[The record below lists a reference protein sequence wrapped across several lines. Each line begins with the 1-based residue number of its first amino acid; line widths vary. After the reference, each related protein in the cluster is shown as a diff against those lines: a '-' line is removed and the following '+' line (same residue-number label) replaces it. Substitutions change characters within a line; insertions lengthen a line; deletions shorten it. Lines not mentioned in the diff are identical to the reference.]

1 MREISAEHEQDE
13 ADTRVYEQ
21 LRDQFI
27 RSLKGEQCCVDY
39 VSRVRGDI
47 RQQDS
52 WWVLRDLLI
61 DSDALLF
68 LFSALMRK
76 PEADSFVRGAAE
88 LYALHNYQAV
98 SQRLKVEEEQ
108 L

>member
-1 MREISAEHEQDE
+1 MRDPEIEYEAE
-13 ADTRVYEQ
+13 TRVYEK
-21 LRDQFI
+21 LRDQFT
-27 RSLKGEQCCVDY
+27 RSLRGEVCCVDY
-39 VSRVRGDI
+39 VSRIRGDI

-61 DSDALLF
+61 DSDDLLF

-88 LYALHNYQAV
+88 LYALHNYHAV
-98 SQRLKVEEEQ
+98 SQRLKIEEQ
-108 L
+108 QL